1 MSTIPS
7 EALSSCKSLESRSV
21 VNHRIIDF
29 DQGRYRRQ
37 IEYFEYYWGMEQGKL
52 DLSSPLNHIQ
62 LREDMVEALDNLEWV
77 MILTKETLDA
87 IYEMAEYNK
96 TADIQSRRHF
106 LKVNYPLIIEKLELK
121 SPQKFPEGEYE
132 YDFVP
137 LFYLKHRN
145 TLYVD
150 RGTSTKAYRTPYR
163 TLPRLRSRAHPFFVI
178 FFADNQ
184 LDMCCATVMP
194 EKKAR
199 TLKSSL
205 GRIIRCWTN
214 QPPLHFLL
222 GDEATWEAHRH
233 PLSDDGHV
241 AYLSLAHESSEN
253 TTQGVRTR
261 SMTRAP
267 CRQPK
272 LAAVSPKPYA
282 RLDPRPAK
290 ERGSALPRS
299 GLLNG
304 DDDDG
309 YNSCCELSTIRAWL
323 AKDLSANDTSSP
335 LPDDSSHGDETLT
348 LYRREAARDAKDAL
362 NPRINSMT
370 PSSLL
375 YYGTDIDHSH
385 WASNN
390 WAVHVCDTCLMGSD
404 PPR

>member
-7 EALSSCKSLESRSV
+7 EALSSCKSLESCSV

-37 IEYFEYYWGMEQGKL
+37 IEYFEYYWGMEQGEL

-77 MILTKETLDA
+77 MIPTKETLDA
-87 IYEMAEYNK
+87 IYEMAKYNK
-96 TADIQSRRHF
+96 TADIQSIKHF
-106 LKVNYPLIIEKLELK
+106 LKVSYPLIIEHLELT
-121 SPQKFPEGEYE
+121 SPQEFPEGEYE

-150 RGTSTKAYRTPYR
+150 HGTSIKAYRTPYR

-199 TLKSSL
+199 TLKSSI

-222 GDEATWEAHRH
+222 GDEANWEAHRH
-233 PLSDDGHV
+233 PLSDDGHA
-241 AYLSLAHESSEN
+241 AYLSLVQESSEN
-253 TTQGVRTR
+253 TTQV
-261 SMTRAP
+261 
-267 CRQPK
+267 PK

-282 RLDPRPAK
+282 RLDPRSAK
-290 ERGSALPRS
+290 ERGSALPRPE
-299 GLLNG
+299 LLNG

-323 AKDLSANDTSSP
+323 AKVLSTHDLNCP
-335 LPDDSSHGDETLT
+335 LPDDNSHGDDILT
-348 LYRREAARDAKDAL
+348 LYRREAAKDAKDAL
-362 NPRINSMT
+362 NPRLNAMT

-375 YYGTDIDHSH
+375 YYGTDMDHAH

-390 WAVHVCDTCLMGSD
+390 WAVHVCDTRLMGSD
-404 PPR
+404 PRR